1 MQQEKNMNE
10 KDFEVQNIFGKGGAN
25 TAYAKYFTGNSF
37 LNPVKIGGG
46 DCPVMIANVTF
57 EPGHR
62 RQRLVPDGRTKPR
75 QHGSRG
81 RSFLSPGSKA
91 LARCKGGQLVQP
103 PCL

>member
-1 MQQEKNMNE
+1 MNE

-46 DCPVMIANVTF
+46 DCPLMIANVTF
-57 EPGHR
+57 EPGCRNNWH
-62 RQRLVPDGRTKPR
+62 VHHASPAGRTKSC
-75 QHGSRG
+75 QHESRG

-103 PCL
+103 PGL

>member
-46 DCPVMIANVTF
+46 DKTGNRIW
-57 EPGHR
+57 
-62 RQRLVPDGRTKPR
+62 TKKLIF
-75 QHGSRG
+75 S
-81 RSFLSPGSKA
+81 
-91 LARCKGGQLVQP
+91 
-103 PCL
+103 